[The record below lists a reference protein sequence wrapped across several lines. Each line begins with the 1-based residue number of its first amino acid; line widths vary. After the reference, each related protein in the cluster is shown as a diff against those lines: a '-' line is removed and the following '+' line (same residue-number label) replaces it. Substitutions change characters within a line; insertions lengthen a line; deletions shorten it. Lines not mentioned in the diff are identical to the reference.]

1 MCNHGTG
8 VRYSAITSVMFML
21 VVLGAIATAAA
32 QVAPRSFVASPDVY
46 KVVAENEQYLVIEV
60 TWKPGQRDQFHSHPV
75 AGTYWLTDCAVR
87 VHAPDGTF
95 QESSRTAGRAG
106 VQSPIASHSF
116 ENISKAD
123 CRLIMFE
130 PK

>member
-1 MCNHGTG
+1 MFNKRTR
-8 VRYSAITSVMFML
+8 VLRSAINGAMFAL
-21 VVLGAIATAAA
+21 VVVGAIGSASA

-46 KVVAENEQYLVIEV
+46 KVIAENDQYLVIEV

-75 AGTYWLTDCAVR
+75 AAGYWLTDCAVR
-87 VHAPDGTF
+87 VYEPNGTS
-95 QESSRTAGRAG
+95 QESSRTMGRAF

-116 ENISKAD
+116 ENIGKAD
-123 CRLIMFE
+123 CRVIMFE